1 MAHTSGV
8 FENRVQRL
16 VIWDVSKYLCGS
28 LFEVILRGK
37 RDCSR
42 LRASTLFPGW
52 LIFSWKRWREMDN
65 PPETGQH
72 QDATVPP
79 NPCTQANDTLCPPK
93 LLATCFQCITY
104 PKYWTWFVLDGLHK
118 LEWKVRILDN
128 EQGFTS
134 SLHHLVLLPLH
145 PTMTLSPYHGTKQNK
160 TEFIKIKQYSMHS
173 MLQKIHFFLS
183 KKFSAGSLRPS

>member
-42 LRASTLFPGW
+42 LRASTLFLGW

-134 SLHHLVLLPLH
+134 SLSLHLVLLPLH
-145 PTMTLSPYHGTKQNK
+145 PTMTLS
-160 TEFIKIKQYSMHS
+160 S
-173 MLQKIHFFLS
+173 
-183 KKFSAGSLRPS
+183 